1 MPFSAVN
8 DCILRFNISQMWWF
22 RQISCKKCLYCIRN
36 VQCSL
41 FCFEKEVDRQKYIYT
56 KGCVGQFEKWLQEN
70 LIFVAGIFVG
80 IALLQVS
87 LFPLKFPYMCL
98 KLLSKSN
105 NKADLGHRWH
115 LVVTRCNVNTPRQY
129 GSLLCFQW
137 FWAYVLHPCA
147 ELMCC
152 VLSSSDL
159 WDLSCSEPGEW
170 CQSCKSKLV
179 TGEVKP
185 EPCRPTGWARSTWH
199 RVRDVERNCSILN
212 LSTCARNSL
221 LPCLFEGRE
230 EYDTPTK
237 QSTPCLPLNSEDGPI
252 YLKVRHF
259 WGGQMYL

>member
-8 DCILRFNISQMWWF
+8 DCILRFNISHMWGF
-22 RQISCKKCLYCIRN
+22 RQMSCKKMFVLYTK
-36 VQCSL
+36 CSMFIVL
-41 FCFEKEVDRQKYIYT
+41 CFVLKKEVDRQKYIYT
-56 KGCVGQFEKWLQEN
+56 KGCVGQFEKWLQDN

-87 LFPLKFPYMCL
+87 LFPLKFPCVCL

-115 LVVTRCNVNTPRQY
+115 LVATRCNVNTPRQY
-129 GSLLCFQW
+129 SSLLCFPW
-137 FWAYVLHPCA
+137 FWVYVLHPCA

-185 EPCRPTGWARSTWH
+185 EPCKTH
-199 RVRDVERNCSILN
+199 R
-212 LSTCARNSL
+212 LSQVNTAH
-221 LPCLFEGRE
+221 
-230 EYDTPTK
+230 K
-237 QSTPCLPLNSEDGPI
+237 QSIQFGT
-252 YLKVRHF
+252 
-259 WGGQMYL
+259 